1 MKIYKST
8 AMIVA
13 MCAAFSGLHTK
24 DYSLVFNTLFFSMII
39 IEIFNIKDSIKNIG
53 PWY

>member
-1 MKIYKST
+1 MKIYKSAT
-8 AMIVA
+8 IIVA

-24 DYSLVFNTLFFSMII
+24 DYNMVFNSLFFSII
-39 IEIFNIKDSIKNIG
+39 MIEIFNIKESIKNIG